1 MKSKLY
7 IFTIVALFFGCTN
20 GFDELQKNPNLPES
34 INPGLLLPSVI
45 YNATNTHVTNG
56 RTIGHELMQYSAL
69 NNSFTQVQ
77 RFIFTLGNSNS
88 VWNGFYGTLN
98 DIYTIQDMA
107 VELEDPN
114 YEAVS
119 LILKSWIFSVLTD
132 VFGDIPYSEAGKGI
146 SGANF
151 SPVYDPQRSIY
162 EGIFADLER
171 ANELLDNNGTLSYGG
186 DILFDGDILKWRK
199 FSNSLRLRL
208 LMRVS
213 NRGDYD
219 ATSDIREIFNHPN
232 DFPLF
237 ESNGEHAT
245 YKYSGV
251 LPDVF
256 PHSTEREFDFNGYVA
271 SEFIIN
277 TLKDLNDPRLSIYF
291 EPTKLSVEA
300 GAPEFVGLPS
310 GIPAGDAFEFNGGRD
325 GQSLINNSLFLNN
338 STQEGIILTYS
349 EVQFLLAEAALRGII
364 DEDPKAFYD
373 AGVTASME
381 FWEAEMD
388 PAYLTAGPGTWDGE
402 EETLFTQKYLS
413 LYWCGMEAWFDYRRT
428 GYPGIVPGPA
438 NVNDDLMPVRL
449 LYPTIEQSLNGT
461 NYSAAVSRIGG
472 DNINVKGWW
481 ESN

>member
-1 MKSKLY
+1 
-7 IFTIVALFFGCTN
+7 
-20 GFDELQKNPNLPES
+20 
-34 INPGLLLPSVI
+34 
-45 YNATNTHVTNG
+45 
-56 RTIGHELMQYSAL
+56 
-69 NNSFTQVQ
+69 
-77 RFIFTLGNSNS
+77 
-88 VWNGFYGTLN
+88 
-98 DIYTIQDMA
+98 
-107 VELEDPN
+107 
-114 YEAVS
+114 
-119 LILKSWIFSVLTD
+119 
-132 VFGDIPYSEAGKGI
+132 
-146 SGANF
+146 
-151 SPVYDPQRSIY
+151 
-162 EGIFADLER
+162 
-171 ANELLDNNGTLSYGG
+171 
-186 DILFDGDILKWRK
+186 
-199 FSNSLRLRL
+199 
-208 LMRVS
+208 MRVS
-213 NRGDYD
+213 NKSDYD
-219 ATSDIREIFNHPN
+219 AASRIREMVEHPA

-237 ESNGEHAT
+237 ESNEDHAT

-300 GAPEFVGLPS
+300 GTPEFVGLPS

-364 DEDPKAFYD
+364 DEDPKEFYD

-388 PAYLTAGPGTWDGE
+388 PAYLTVGPGAWDGE

-413 LYWCGMEAWFDYRRT
+413 LYWCGLEAWFDYRRT

-438 NVNDDLMPVRL
+438 NVNDDMMPVRL